1 MLAYRVLGPRPDAR
15 RVEGALEL
23 RDLGLEVHELVLE
36 RGVLRLDVVRAE
48 RVPRREQERAREVV
62 ERVVVDLASVAAA
75 DDEDVAHR
83 ALDVAGPD
91 RGLDQVDARRAQRRG
106 QRGQEPR
113 EVRPFD
119 DERRRVARRRVVGL
133 DLERVA
139 VGRAGLG
146 EVPRLEVRALPRID
160 EEQVEEAQRAARDD
174 ARERAEEADAPRR
187 RLRALR
193 GRELRG
199 PEPQPLREAV
209 ERAAEH
215 DAGRVA
221 ADLAA
226 RLRSARGEIRVG
238 VLFNTLEERTAAD
251 SVDRPNVTPS
261 VQSIKLPAWIMIVLS
276 MRPKPTMGT
285 AQTRK
290 WRESSRRGAAA
301 ADDACREA
309 ATRAGE
315 ALPRVRSRRARA
327 AARPRRQAARRRIS
341 EQWLR
346 LRLDTLELFFER
358 YQYRTVG
365 IHRIH

>member
-1 MLAYRVLGPRPDAR
+1 MRM
-15 RVEGALEL
+15 
-23 RDLGLEVHELVLE
+23 
-36 RGVLRLDVVRAE
+36 
-48 RVPRREQERAREVV
+48 
-62 ERVVVDLASVAAA
+62 
-75 DDEDVAHR
+75 
-83 ALDVAGPD
+83 
-91 RGLDQVDARRAQRRG
+91 
-106 QRGQEPR
+106 
-113 EVRPFD
+113 
-119 DERRRVARRRVVGL
+119 
-133 DLERVA
+133 
-139 VGRAGLG
+139 
-146 EVPRLEVRALPRID
+146 
-160 EEQVEEAQRAARDD
+160 RAARSAAFATCTAA
-174 ARERAEEADAPRR
+174 ARAPIAAACRTWSTTLAGARVHSRADGAPPAARMRDQRPRCRLLTRR

-199 PEPQPLREAV
+199 PEPEPLREAV

-309 ATRAGE
+309 ATRAGD